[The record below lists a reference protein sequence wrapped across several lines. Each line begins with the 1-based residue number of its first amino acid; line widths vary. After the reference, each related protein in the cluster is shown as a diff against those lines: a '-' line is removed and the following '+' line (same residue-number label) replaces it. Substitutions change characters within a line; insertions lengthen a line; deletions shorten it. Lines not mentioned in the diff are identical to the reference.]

1 MKKIATLYMTF
12 ALSVS
17 GVAFAQS
24 GDMKGMDMQNMDKK
38 QCMEMMKGMKDMEM
52 KHCMDM
58 MKGTDNKEQGAS
70 KAPTVHQTTGVVKA
84 VNPANGTVTLAH
96 EPVPSL
102 KWPAMTMGF
111 AVNDKSLFDKFAV
124 GKKVA
129 VDFVQKGSDYVVT
142 AVR

>member
-1 MKKIATLYMTF
+1 MKTFATLCMTV
-12 ALSVS
+12 ALSAS

-24 GDMKGMDMQNMDKK
+24 GNMNGMNMQHMDKE
-38 QCMEMMKGMKDMEM
+38 QCMEMMRGMKDMDM
-52 KHCMDM
+52 NHCMAM
-58 MKGTDNKEQGAS
+58 MQGTDNNGQGAS
-70 KAPTVHQTTGVVKA
+70 KAPAVHQTTGVVKA
-84 VNPANGTVTLAH
+84 VNPAKGMVTLSH

-111 AVNDKSLFDKFAV
+111 TVNDKSLFDKLAV

-129 VDFVQKGSDYVVT
+129 VDFVQKGADYIVT